1 MTNEIVSTKE
11 IQFGVHKPH
20 ISIFSDGGAMVVLTD
35 KGLTIDIH
43 GEHRDLV
50 ELRNTLS
57 EVLANGT

>member
-11 IQFGVHKPH
+11 IQFGVHKLH

-35 KGLTIDIH
+35 KGLTIGIH

-50 ELRNTLS
+50 ELRNALS
-57 EVLANGT
+57 EVLTNGT